1 MAKTGGHF
9 DPCNVGSVEKH
20 NERDPEYLKSVEA
33 SGRNLYF
40 FADLTKNNTSYVNPE
55 YGGKTCAEIFDDMKQ
70 LYTEKVGQAPQTTV
84 RKRVNKKT
92 GQTYKVAGW
101 SPIREAAI
109 PIKADSTIDD
119 FKPVIDW
126 LKAKGWNVI
135 RLDLHKDEGYKD
147 EVTGE
152 RKMNYHAHLV
162 VDCLDH
168 QTGRTVK
175 LSAEDMSLKKG
186 IQRIIADALG
196 MECGIPKAIT
206 GAEHRDQW
214 QQREYAAAQN
224 YRRLEIKV
232 KGLSKM
238 VENLTNNRTEILQE
252 MEQLRKQAEEGKI
265 SQYVLQQNIGELQA
279 KLEAVESKLKD
290 KTEKLETALQQLSEI
305 TERKLK
311 AERDYYAIMRKTNT
325 LKSELNDLALVLQ
338 SSTAWDIAVEG
349 IKEIKNKL
357 DSFMDELT
365 ADQEYKL
372 RTIIDDSII
381 DDMAQ
386 RGNEIVGVA
395 AALSLGYVEQAM
407 TFAQS
412 HGGGG
417 GSAPQSGW
425 GQQPGEDDDAWR
437 RRCFHMAKAMMRPGK
452 GRTVNQSRWHR

>member
-1 MAKTGGHF
+1 MAKTGANF
-9 DPCNVGSVEKH
+9 EPCNVGSVEKH
-20 NERDPEYLKSVEA
+20 NKRDADYLESVKE
-33 SGRNLYF
+33 SGRSLYF
-40 FADLTKNNTSYVNPE
+40 FQDLTANNSSWVNPD
-55 YGGKTCAEIFDDMKQ
+55 YQGKTCEEIFDELKK
-70 LYTEKVGQAPQTTV
+70 LYTEKTGQAPQLKDRV
-84 RKRVNKKT
+84 RVNKKT
-92 GQTYKVAGW
+92 GREYTVAGW
-101 SPIREAAI
+101 SPIREAVI
-109 PIKADSTIDD
+109 PIKADTTVDD

-126 LKAKGWNVI
+126 LKTKGWNVI
-135 RLDLHKDEGYKD
+135 RLDLHKDEGYKN

-175 LSAEDMSLKKG
+175 LSKNDMSLKG
-186 IQRIIADALG
+186 IQGIVADALG
-196 MECGIPKAIT
+196 MERGIPKAIT

-214 QQREYAAAQN
+214 QQREYAAAKN

-252 MEQLRKQAEEGKI
+252 MEQIHKQAEEGKI

-279 KLEAVESKLKD
+279 KLEDVENKLKD
-290 KTEKLETALQQLSEI
+290 KTEKLEKAMQQLSEF

-349 IKEIKNKL
+349 IKDIKDKL

-425 GQQPGEDDDAWR
+425 GQQPGEDDDSWR
-437 RRCFHMAKAMMRPGK
+437 RRCFHMAKAMMRPAK